1 MEGYVRKVRIRGYI
15 IKDGLR
21 GGEVYNN
28 GAELEKE
35 EGSARIS

>member
-1 MEGYVRKVRIRGYI
+1 MRKVYIRGYI

-28 GAELEKE
+28 GAELEKG
-35 EGSARIS
+35 EGSVRMS